1 MDKIPAFLKRVN
13 NSLLYNE
20 EGELLFYIPEDYF
33 SDSKNPFAQIVG
45 ENIITIGI
53 MGWALAKA
61 NGAVDTNKV
70 NVFMYPT
77 YISCKPSNIEKIKSL
92 VLNKT
97 SPKDYRVLHFKKGDE
112 VISDCYTAQD
122 VDNTMFTLNMT
133 FINGNKMPTIMRYD
147 KMHEILP
154 LSLNLNGNDFGMNMQ
169 FYGLLCSESFR
180 NPKDLSEP
188 YRFTNM
194 NEDTTNYRQLSIDD
208 IPKYISPYVAL
219 TSNNFDESL
228 MAAMIMSNDVD
239 NIKYSPLEKVIMM

>member
-1 MDKIPAFLKRVN
+1 MDKVPFLKRVE
-13 NSLLYNE
+13 NSLIYNE
-20 EGELLFYIPEDYF
+20 DGELLFYIPEDYF
-33 SDSKNPFAQIVG
+33 TDSKNPIAQIVG

-53 MGWALAKA
+53 LGWTLAKS
-61 NGAVDTNKV
+61 NGAVDTDKV
-70 NVFMYPT
+70 KPFVYPT
-77 YISCKPSNIEKIKSL
+77 YISCKPSSIEKISNL

-97 SPKDYRVLHFKKGDE
+97 TPKDYRVLHFKKGDQ

-122 VDNTMFTLNMT
+122 IDNTMYVLNMT

-154 LSLNLNGNDFGMNMQ
+154 YSIELNGSSFGMNMQ
-169 FYGLLCSESFR
+169 FFGLLCSESFR

-188 YRFTNM
+188 FRYTNM
-194 NEDTTNYRQLSIDD
+194 NDMTAYKQLSIDD
-208 IPKYISPYVAL
+208 IPKHISPYVAL

-239 NIKYSPLEKVIMM
+239 NIKPSPLEKVVMM